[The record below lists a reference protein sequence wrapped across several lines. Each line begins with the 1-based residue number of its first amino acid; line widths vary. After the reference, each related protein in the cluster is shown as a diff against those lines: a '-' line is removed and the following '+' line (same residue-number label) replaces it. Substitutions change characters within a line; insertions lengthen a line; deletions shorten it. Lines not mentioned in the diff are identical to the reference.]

1 MNPEDEVCSS
11 CDQRH
16 DSLLALFA
24 QRFSHQ
30 LDVADTHTILGA
42 WEVV

>member
-11 CDQRH
+11 CQRH
-16 DSLLALFA
+16 ASLLALFA

-30 LDVADTHTILGA
+30 LDVVDTHTILGA